1 MFKNYIK
8 TALRN
13 LKRNLGYAT
22 INVAGLAVGIAA
34 SLLIFLVIR
43 FETGFD
49 NFHKDKDRIYRVTSA
64 FKTQD
69 GIEHSAGI
77 AFPAAPA
84 LRAEFPQLRLVTNML
99 RRSDVQFT
107 VETNGG
113 QTKKFLDDVYY
124 ADTSFFEL
132 FNFPWLAGDP
142 VKALSVPGNAVL
154 TQEYAEKYFGNWHNA
169 IGQSIKY
176 NNDNSQVYKVA
187 GVIKNIPVNSDF
199 PLGVVVSFPTLAT
212 IGIKKQLE
220 DWVSTFGQSYCFV
233 KLAEDY
239 APAKFNKELIAFSK
253 RHKPAESAGD
263 FYIAQPLSE
272 MHYDEEYGNYREHT
286 FSRSLVRALELIG
299 LFLILVAC
307 VNFINLATA
316 QAVNRAKEVGVRK
329 VLGGNKRQLSM
340 QFLCETGVI
349 TLLAVIVAI
358 SIAYAAL
365 PFLNRLLEVQMSMN
379 IFRNTSLIVFLV
391 GVTAGVTL
399 LSGIYPAFVISSF
412 NPISA
417 LKTKLAARSRSSF
430 SLRRVLV
437 VIQFAIAHILIIGT
451 MIVISQMNYF
461 NEVSLGFD
469 KTAII
474 NVEVPGDSISKLK
487 YDHLRYQLKSN
498 PGIENLSF
506 SYSSPAANGN
516 WNSNFK
522 YDHGAANTDFSANL
536 KWADVD
542 YFKTYNLRFIAGGP
556 YQESDTVTGM
566 VVNKAMLDK
575 LGVKDPASAIGKEI
589 DMWDGAFVAPIVGV
603 INDFNSYSLREP
615 IAPVLLGANKD
626 FYSVINI
633 KIKRGKEKQVLAS
646 VEKLWNQTFPDYV
659 YQYKFLDETIKNFY
673 AQENQLA
680 QLYKIFAGIAI
691 LISCLGLYGLVSF
704 MAVQRTKEVGIRK
717 VLGASV
723 THIVYLLSREFS
735 FLIIIAFAI
744 AAPIA
749 WYIMDNW
756 LQNYAFRIRLGFPI
770 FLLAI
775 VSSVLIAWITVGHRA
790 VKAALA
796 NPVKNLRTE

>member
-8 TALRN
+8 TAIRN
-13 LKRNLGYAT
+13 LKRNSGYAI
-22 INVAGLAVGIAA
+22 INVVGLAVGIAA
-34 SLLIFLVIR
+34 CLLIFLVIR

-49 NFHKDKDRIYRVTSA
+49 NFHKNGHQIYRVTSA

-69 GIEHSAGI
+69 GIEHSSGI
-77 AFPAAPA
+77 AFPAGPA
-84 LRAEFPQLRLVTNML
+84 LRAEFPQLNGVTNIL
-99 RRSDVQFT
+99 RRTKVQFT
-107 VETNGG
+107 IEGNG
-113 QTKKFLDDVYY
+113 TEPKKFLNDMYF
-124 ADTSFFEL
+124 ADTAFFTM

-142 VKALSVPGNAVL
+142 VTALSAPGNVVL
-154 TQEYAEKYFGNWHNA
+154 TQEYAEKYFGDWNLA
-169 IGQSIKY
+169 MGRSIKY

-187 GVIKNIPVNSDF
+187 GILKNIPANSDF
-199 PLGVVVSFPTLAT
+199 PLGVVVSFPTIANT
-212 IGIKKQLE
+212 QLKRQLD

-233 KLAEDY
+233 RLPDTYPVE
-239 APAKFNKELIAFSK
+239 KFNRELVAFSK

-263 FYIAQPLSE
+263 FYLAQPLSE

-329 VLGGNKRQLSM
+329 VLGGNRGQLAM
-340 QFLCETGVI
+340 QFLSETALI
-349 TLLAVIVAI
+349 TIASVIVSILI
-358 SIAYAAL
+358 SYATL
-365 PFLNRLLEVQMSMN
+365 PFLNRLLSVEIGMN
-379 IFRNTSLIVFLV
+379 ITQPSILLFLLAV
-391 GVTAGVTL
+391 ISAVTL
-399 LSGIYPAFVISSF
+399 LAGLYPAFVISSF
-412 NPISA
+412 NPITA
-417 LKTKLAARSRSSF
+417 LKTKIAAKSTAGF

-451 MIVISQMNYF
+451 LIVISQMNFF
-461 NEVSLGFD
+461 NKASLGFD
-469 KTAII
+469 KAAIVT
-474 NVEVPGDSISKLK
+474 VEVPGDSISKTK
-487 YDHLRYQLKSN
+487 FDHLRYELKAE
-498 PGIENLSF
+498 PGIEQLSF

-522 YDHGAANTDFSANL
+522 FDNRAASTDFSANL

-542 YFKTYNLRFIAGGP
+542 YFDTYHLRFIAGGP
-556 YQESDTVTGM
+556 FRESDTVTGM
-566 VVNKAMLDK
+566 VVNKALLDK
-575 LGVKDPASAIGKEI
+575 LGIKDPAAAIGKEI
-589 DMWDGAFVAPIVGV
+589 DMWDGVITAPIVGV
-603 INDFNSYSLREP
+603 INDFNSYSLRDP
-615 IAPVLLGANKD
+615 VAPVLLGSNKSA
-626 FYSVINI
+626 YSVMNI
-633 KIKRGKEKQVLAS
+633 KIKKGKEKEVLAA
-646 VEKLWNQTFPDYV
+646 VEKRWNDAFPDYV
-659 YQYKFLDETIKNFY
+659 YQYKFLDETIESFY

-723 THIVYLLSREFS
+723 GHIVYLLSREFS
-735 FLIIIAFAI
+735 LLIIIAFVI

-749 WYIMDNW
+749 WYIMDGW
-756 LQNYAFRIRLGFPI
+756 LQNYTYRIRLGLPV
-770 FLLAI
+770 FLVAI
-775 VSSVLIAWITVGHRA
+775 LGSIVIAWITVGHRA
-790 VKAALA
+790 IKAALA